1 MKWAEN
7 NANALREEMDG
18 VARRVAFHAAGGPR
32 SIEQRLNELDGQ
44 HDVDGTVMMTAAVVG
59 VLGLI
64 VGMTR
69 SRAWLFLP
77 TAALLLIMA
86 EYQRPMAMWFKRCG
100 LRAHDHIRAERLAL
114 KTLRGDFRHLPGLT
128 EGRDTE
134 TVKHILQEFY

>member
-1 MKWAEN
+1 MKWTEN
-7 NANALREEMDG
+7 NANAWAEDMDS

-32 SIEQRLNELDGQ
+32 SIEQRLNELDGRY
-44 HDVDGTVMMTAAVVG
+44 DIDGTVIRTVAVVG
-59 VLGLI
+59 ALGLV
-64 VGMTR
+64 VGMAR
-69 SRAWLFLP
+69 SRAWLLLP

-86 EYQRPMAMWFKRCG
+86 ESLRPMALWLKRCG
-100 LRAHDHIRAERLAL
+100 LRTHDDTRAERLAL